1 MTRLQGPPVAPLPPP
16 LQGQSPTPLFIVF
29 HRFCVLCGA
38 GTGNLSSQ
46 PSQPVYGSH
55 TRIVS
60 FLPGSPFCTQKGNRK
75 RKDCRVQVFVPIRQC
90 RCGLRCV
97 GIRPHRALS
106 SAHRSWISRGPIFR
120 RRSSGTTWGS
130 GFCWTYTLLSLPPQK
145 RACAPPHCQFL
156 LCYSTALDKTE
167 VHVLLESVHDL
178 GRATLGKQS
187 VSIFNVSPNVP
198 KFFYKENRINFDP
211 AVPSGDNQNW

>member
-60 FLPGSPFCTQKGNRK
+60 FFAWFSILHIERKQEEKGLQGPGLCANQAMSLWFAVCGDPSPSRPVLSPQELDFAGPDFQEKK
-75 RKDCRVQVFVPIRQC
+75 FWDDM
-90 RCGLRCV
+90 GLR
-97 GIRPHRALS
+97 
-106 SAHRSWISRGPIFR
+106 
-120 RRSSGTTWGS
+120 
-130 GFCWTYTLLSLPPQK
+130 LLLDLHTSLPPTPEK
-145 RACAPPHCQFL
+145 SMR
-156 LCYSTALDKTE
+156 STSLS
-167 VHVLLESVHDL
+167 VSSVLFNHLRQDRDL

-198 KFFYKENRINFDP
+198 KFFFIKKI
-211 AVPSGDNQNW
+211 G